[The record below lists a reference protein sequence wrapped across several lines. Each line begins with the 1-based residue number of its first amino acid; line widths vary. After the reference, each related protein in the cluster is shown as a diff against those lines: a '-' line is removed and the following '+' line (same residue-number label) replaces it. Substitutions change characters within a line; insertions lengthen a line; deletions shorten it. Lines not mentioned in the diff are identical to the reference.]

1 MTDPDLRIV
10 RRSRQGRCVDWS
22 PMPLREGSTMPSSR
36 IQLAPGTY
44 DLLLNGEVVGSMVR
58 NSS

>member
-1 MTDPDLRIV
+1 
-10 RRSRQGRCVDWS
+10 
-22 PMPLREGSTMPSSR
+22 MPNSR

-44 DLLLNGEVVGSMVR
+44 DLLLNGEVVGIMVR